1 VVPKAEEPDVAEVA
15 EVVLVIMVA
24 CPENYWPICRVLSS
38 SDLAVFITSTL
49 FW

>member
-1 VVPKAEEPDVAEVA
+1 VPRPEVPEVPEVAEVA
-15 EVVLVIMVA
+15 LLIMVA

-38 SDLAVFITSTL
+38 SVLAVFMTSTL